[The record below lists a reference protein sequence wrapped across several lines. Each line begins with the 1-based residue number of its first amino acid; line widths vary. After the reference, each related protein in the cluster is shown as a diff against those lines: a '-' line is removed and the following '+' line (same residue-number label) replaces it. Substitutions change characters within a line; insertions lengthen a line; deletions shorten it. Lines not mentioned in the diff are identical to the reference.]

1 MPFLTAI
8 AFPSRNIGIGLC
20 ACIVLGCGTTETYSN
35 SSASDSSVA
44 IIRAASRATVLF
56 SPRPVVIEEVD
67 GKRIPGTSSSIKVS
81 PGGHVLRVTCRES
94 LFAKNTHDL
103 SIYVQAG
110 ETYSLSAHVEP
121 DKIRDGTEKCK
132 AELTRDV
139 SN

>member
-1 MPFLTAI
+1 MHAMKAI
-8 AFPSRNIGIGLC
+8 TTRFRDIGTIFC
-20 ACIVLGCGTTETYSN
+20 ACTMLGCGTTETYQN
-35 SSASDSSVA
+35 EDVPDSSVA

-67 GKRIPGTSSSIKVS
+67 GKRIPSTSSSIKVS
-81 PGGHVLRVTCRES
+81 PGGHVLLVTCRES
-94 LFAKNTHDL
+94 LFAKNTHNL
-103 SIYVQAG
+103 SIYVEAG

-121 DKIRDGTEKCK
+121 NKIRDGSEKCK